1 MKKIGSI
8 VILSGLFMFTTTA
21 CNNPNVEQETT
32 ITKSEKTVVISE
44 KETDGGSSPEKKN
57 SKPEHLTAETF
68 KEKIWDYEK
77 NPDAWVYE
85 GDKPCMI
92 DFYADW
98 CRPCKMV
105 APIMDELAEEYKG
118 QIYVYKIDTQ
128 VQRELAQLF
137 QVTSIPRVLF
147 VPATGQPQMSVG
159 ALPKPTFVQAIEEVL
174 LAE

>member
-1 MKKIGSI
+1 MKKIVFISIALVAFIVGSCTNSSTSGTSDQQSDQNI
-8 VILSGLFMFTTTA
+8 KTEMTSDVVVGDGKKDEGKVIML
-21 CNNPNVEQETT
+21 
-32 ITKSEKTVVISE
+32 TK
-44 KETDGGSSPEKKN
+44 DN
-57 SKPEHLTAETF
+57 F
-68 KEKIWDYEK
+68 KELVWDYEK
-77 NPDAWVYE
+77 NPEAWVYE
-85 GDKPCMI
+85 GNKPCMI

-98 CRPCKMV
+98 CKPCKMV

-128 VQRELAQLF
+128 VERELAAVF

-147 VPATGQPQMSVG
+147 VPMNDQPQMSVG